1 MELQELLIPF
11 SVFVTITAA
20 GGAILTARSA
30 RRHTLRQRLTEPV
43 PVEADDRQQQEG
55 MSRLLQLISSFGR
68 LVSGGHPSRGLQEQ
82 MLRAG
87 YHERSAV
94 PIYLGAKLILFIVG
108 VALAVT
114 MLLPIEM
121 NMLLKGMT
129 MMSVPGLLFFV
140 PNLVIERQR
149 RRRCKQTRH
158 HLPDVIDLLEI
169 CVSSGMSLDAA
180 WNFVADEIR
189 PIAPVL
195 ADEMALTNLEIHLGA
210 TREAAMRHMAQR
222 TDADELTSLV
232 AVLTQSQRFGTS
244 IAEALR
250 AFAALMRDERSFLA
264 QESAEKVAVKLL
276 FPLVLFIFPAV
287 LVILAGPAAIKVA
300 MMMGYM

>member
-1 MELQELLIPF
+1 MDLYDLLIPA
-11 SVFVTITAA
+11 SVFVTVMAA

-30 RRHTLRQRLTEPV
+30 KRQLLRKRLAEPQIAA
-43 PVEADDRQQQEG
+43 PLDDQDQTRQ
-55 MSRLLQLISSFGR
+55 SKLLHVLSSFGR

-82 MLRAG
+82 MFRAG
-87 YHERSAV
+87 YHDRSAV
-94 PIYLGAKLILFIVG
+94 PVYLGAKLILFIVG
-108 VALAVT
+108 VVIGVAL
-114 MLLPIEM
+114 LLPSNM
-121 NMLLKGMT
+121 NTVFKALS
-129 MMSVPGLLFFV
+129 MMSVAGLFFFA
-140 PNLVIERQR
+140 PNIVVEQR
-149 RRRCKQTRH
+149 RRKRCKQTRH

-180 WNFVADEIR
+180 WIFVSDEIR
-189 PIAPVL
+189 PIAPFL

-210 TREAAMRHMAQR
+210 SREAAMKHMALR

-250 AFAALMRDERSFLA
+250 AFATLMRDERSYLA
-264 QESAEKVAVKLL
+264 QEAAEKVAVKLL

-287 LVILAGPAAIKVA
+287 LVILAGPAAIRVA